1 MTSIPAAHSNPTLP
15 HRCVAS
21 ITQKQFRGSGQIH
34 ENFAGVRYSSSCR
47 LSHIHR
53 NFKSRRR
60 RPGCPTSWTSPPKL
74 WRIPSVAERDEHELW
89 DCDRRQHR
97 DTKPGSKKWRQG
109 DRQYL
114 ASGPYRHGLHGC
126 WWGLTGS
133 IQAGQSATVQI
144 QFAPQSAGAATGSLT
159 IIGNA
164 ANSPLTITLSGT
176 GTPPTTGT
184 PTLTVSPSAAAFGN
198 VTVGQNSAKTIQ
210 LANSGTAA
218 LTISTATLTGTG
230 FSMSGL
236 TAPMTISA
244 GQSMSF
250 SVQFA
255 PAAAGSVNGSISI
268 ANDATGSPVAIALTG
283 TGTQAGISA
292 SPASASF
299 GNVTIG
305 ASNSQPIMLTNAGN
319 VALTISAATV
329 SGTGFSITGAPT
341 TIAVG
346 GNASFNA
353 VFTPTTSGSVTGS
366 LSLTSN
372 APGSPLVIPF
382 TGTGVAASYLL
393 GTNPASLSFGNITL
407 NSTSSL
413 PVTLTNNGNSNITI
427 SGVTVSGSGF
437 STSGVTSG
445 LTLQPSQ
452 TATLNVAF
460 APTAA
465 GAAAGSITVT
475 SNASNSPATISL
487 TGSSY
492 AVSLAWQASSSSELA
507 GYNVFRGTSSGS
519 YTQLNTS
526 PITGTAYTD
535 SAVVDNQTYFYVVTA
550 VNTSGGAKRE
560 FESDLGFGSVN
571 WFRKKLWQ
579 FKSLASAGADDRQ
592 RIRPVFR
599 NRQPEAFPASLDRQA
614 ANTGNPARSRIRNA
628 PACRAVQAS
637 LCLRQSL

>member
-1 MTSIPAAHSNPTLP
+1 MKTSRAFAIAAVAVSLTFIGISSRAGDAQAAPLPGHHHRGNSGESPLSLSETSISFGTVTVGSTATQSLAVKNGGGETVNISQAALTGTGFTF
-15 HRCVAS
+15 V
-21 ITQKQFRGSGQIH
+21 GG
-34 ENFAGVRYSSSCR
+34 
-47 LSHIHR
+47 
-53 NFKSRRR
+53 
-60 RPGCPTSWTSPPKL
+60 
-74 WRIPSVAERDEHELW
+74 
-89 DCDRRQHR
+89 
-97 DTKPGSKKWRQG
+97 
-109 DRQYL
+109 
-114 ASGPYRHGLHGC
+114 
-126 WWGLTGS
+126 GLTGA

-164 ANSPLTITLSGT
+164 SNSPLTITLSGT
-176 GTPPTTGT
+176 GEATPPTTGT

-198 VTVGQNSAKTIQ
+198 VTVGQNSAQTIQ

-218 LTISTATLTGTG
+218 LTISSVTLAGTG

-299 GNVTIG
+299 GNVTVG

-341 TIAVG
+341 TIAAG

-366 LSLTSN
+366 LSPTSN

-407 NSTSSL
+407 NGTSSL

-460 APTAA
+460 APTTA

-519 YTQLNTS
+519 YTQLNAS

-535 SAVVDNQTYFYVVTA
+535 STVADNQTYFYVVTA
-550 VNTSGGAKRE
+550 VNTSGVQSAD
-560 FESDLGFGSVN
+560 SNQTSV
-571 WFRKKLWQ
+571 
-579 FKSLASAGADDRQ
+579 SV
-592 RIRPVFR
+592 P
-599 NRQPEAFPASLDRQA
+599 
-614 ANTGNPARSRIRNA
+614 
-628 PACRAVQAS
+628 
-637 LCLRQSL
+637 